1 MAPSLI
7 GLDNRFDPEGEEPE
21 DYDKPLEKI
30 PKHSSFVQV
39 GEFFHVSNAG
49 NLYRL
54 REFTFLGAE
63 YPYYIFGDLLES
75 CDPVYQ
81 LKEFKRL
88 RKAGEPPPSIA
99 KEIEALKLHVGQPET
114 PVFRAAYCDF
124 GFVNKSGAHSV
135 CKQIRGVYVHF
146 DYQAEGLSRTVYDYL
161 IDKYSYLACDYTQT
175 ILGATLWAISV
186 RKIALVEIY
195 DTSADKFIEELGDN
209 AVGVNGYVPWDIG
222 RLPKYRINEWFS
234 ANFSALNMT
243 PGSCQHIINIA
254 SRPSSTVI

>member
-7 GLDNRFDPEGEEPE
+7 GFDNRFHPEGEEPE
-21 DYDKPLEKI
+21 DFDKPLERI

-39 GEFFHVSNAG
+39 GEFYHVSNAG

-54 REFTFLGAE
+54 REFTFSGAE

-81 LKEFKRL
+81 SAEFKRL
-88 RKAGEPPPSIA
+88 RKAGESRSSIA
-99 KEIEALKLHVGQPET
+99 KQIEALKLHVGQPQT
-114 PVFRAAYCDF
+114 PVFRVTYCDF
-124 GFVNKSGAHSV
+124 SFVNKSGSPTV
-135 CKQIRGVYVHF
+135 CKQIRGVYTHF
-146 DYQAEGLSRTVYDYL
+146 DYQAEGLARTVYEYL
-161 IDKYSYLACDYTQT
+161 IDKYSYLSCDYTQT

-195 DTSADKFIEELGDN
+195 DTSTDSFIEELGDN
-209 AVGVNGYVPWDIG
+209 AVGVSGYVPWDIG
-222 RLPKYRINEWFS
+222 RLPKYRVKEWFD
-234 ANFSALNMT
+234 ANFADLNLT

-254 SRPSSTVI
+254 SRPSFTVI